1 VNYRTHTLATD
12 GTLYQGHVLD
22 VLPQLAAES
31 VHCVVT
37 SPPYWGLRKYDI
49 PDVDFP
55 AGEFIPMAGLPPVAF
70 AAWSGQL
77 GLEPD
82 PLMYTG
88 HLVQVFREIRRVLRQ
103 DGTAWVNLGD
113 TYCTRGGPRVDYLE
127 KSGLPG
133 GKATL
138 AVAAAQ
144 ARASGGNGLKPKDL
158 IGLPWR
164 VALALQADGWWLRSE
179 VIWHKPNPMPS
190 SVKDRPTP
198 AHEQLFL
205 LSRCARYF
213 YDGTAIQEPAA
224 ACTTHDATGPGYAAP
239 GQAPHT
245 GSRPKR
251 QHPTAL
257 SFGRPVAEPE
267 RPGQDYPQHRPER
280 KQKVPG
286 GWDTGTGAHGA
297 FHREGR
303 GEPEY
308 RAVKQRT
315 VRPCD
320 DRGGGQGS
328 GAMEYPLYTRN
339 KRSVWTIPTHPFPE
353 AHFATFP
360 PALVTPC
367 IKAGTSER
375 GVCAACGAPWERVSE
390 VAKDFASGSGRSGNT
405 IAGKNGEKCQGGG
418 DTGDIRKGPVTTT
431 TTTGFRPSCACAAG
445 VATAVV
451 LDPFGGSGTVAAV
464 ARELGRRWISVELG
478 AGYCEMHKDRLP
490 KQVQARLEAGA

>member
-1 VNYRTHTLATD
+1 
-12 GTLYQGHVLD
+12 
-22 VLPQLAAES
+22 
-31 VHCVVT
+31 
-37 SPPYWGLRKYDI
+37 
-49 PDVDFP
+49 
-55 AGEFIPMAGLPPVAF
+55 
-70 AAWSGQL
+70 
-77 GLEPD
+77 
-82 PLMYTG
+82 MYTG
-88 HLVQVFREIRRVLRQ
+88 HLVQVFREVRRVLHK
-103 DGTAWVNLGD
+103 DGTVWVNLGD
-113 TYCTRGGPRVDYLE
+113 TYCTQGGPRVDYLE
-127 KSGLPG
+127 KSGLSG

-144 ARASGGNGLKPKDL
+144 ARASGGNGLKPKNL
-158 IGLPWR
+158 LGLPWR

-205 LSRCARYF
+205 LSRSARYF

-224 ACTTHDATGPGYAAP
+224 ACTAHDATGPGYAAP

-251 QHPTAL
+251 
-257 SFGRPVAEPE
+257 
-267 RPGQDYPQHRPER
+267 

-286 GWDTGTGAHGA
+286 GWDTGPGAHGA
-297 FHREGR
+297 FHRDGR

-339 KRSVWTIPTHPFPE
+339 KRSVWTIPTFPFPS

-367 IKAGTSER
+367 ILAGASER
-375 GVCAACGAPWERVSE
+375 GVCAACGAPWERVTEDQFTPQQDVSRE
-390 VAKDFASGSGRSGNT
+390 RGVRAEGQTAPETHWEGTPRG
-405 IAGKNGEKCQGGG
+405 
-418 DTGDIRKGPVTTT
+418 TTRR

-445 VATAVV
+445 LAPAVV